1 MRPVILSILSVL
13 AIAALLGGC
22 AGTGGWN
29 KIDTPND
36 PNYLFA
42 TGNAESQDLQLAIDK
57 ATLNARAEIGRMLE
71 LKING
76 LQKSFAEEAKIK
88 SFHHPIINSYAED
101 AVKNCT
107 DKI

>member
-29 KIDTPND
+29 KIDTPDD

-57 ATLNARAEIGRMLE
+57 ATMNARAEIGRMLE

-76 LQKSFAEEAKIK
+76 LQKSFAEKL
-88 SFHHPIINSYAED
+88 
-101 AVKNCT
+101 
-107 DKI
+107 